1 MKKALSILLVA
12 ILLLNV
18 MGYYAVFLGV
28 RYTHKVQ
35 FTKRLNEEKY
45 NDADLH
51 TIKVPLAIPY
61 YGDTEFERV
70 DGEIQYEG
78 EFFRLVK
85 QQLLKDTLVIVMI
98 KDHKAGQMHK
108 VLADYVTSF
117 TDHAADRSNGKG
129 LASIIKEYC
138 ASTFSIEAITDG
150 WIAIVS
156 YPAVEESLVE
166 TDLPLTSPPP
176 KV

>member
-1 MKKALSILLVA
+1 MKRALSILLVA

-18 MGYYAVFLGV
+18 MGYYAVFLGF

-45 NDADLH
+45 NAADLH
-51 TIKVPLAIPY
+51 TIKIPLAIPY
-61 YGDTEFERV
+61 YGDTEFKRV
-70 DGEIQYEG
+70 DGEIQYHG

-98 KDHKAGQMHK
+98 KDHKASRMQK
-108 VLADYVTSF
+108 IFADYVTSF
-117 TDHAADRSNGKG
+117 TDHTADRSNGKG
-129 LASIIKEYC
+129 LASFIKEYF
-138 ASTFSIEAITDG
+138 ASTFLMEAITDG
-150 WIAIVS
+150 WTAIVS

-166 TDLPLTSPPP
+166 TDLAITSPPP
-176 KV
+176 RV